1 MAGNSRRH
9 YDVAVVGAGIV
20 GLAHAVA
27 ARKRGLSVVVLD
39 RAAGILGASIRNFG
53 HLCLTGQD
61 GRAREYGEESRELW
75 LALAAE
81 AGFWIAETGTVVV
94 AQAPDEAA
102 VLEEFRDLRGAA
114 DIVLLD
120 RDQVRERVPVAPDR
134 IHAGAWLPRDLQVD
148 PREAAGA
155 IARRLHDGGVEFQFS
170 TAVLGVEPGRVH
182 TARGPIVA
190 DTVVVAVNYDVDQL
204 FPLLA
209 ETHGVQRCGL
219 DMMLVDAELDGPLT
233 SPLFTGWSLIRYAG
247 FARTESSAAL
257 RTRLH
262 SEHPDLAALDLN
274 QMYTQ
279 RPDGGLIVGDT
290 HYRGD
295 GIEPFQGEPA
305 FDALLGLARE
315 LFGVRDL
322 RVRERWQGVYASAP
336 QDFLVASPLPDVR
349 VVSVTTGVGM
359 TTGLGLAERVIDDLH
374 SSSHADDLGEPTA
387 SLTAR

>member
-9 YDVAVVGAGIV
+9 YDVAIVGAGIV

-27 ARKRGLSVVVLD
+27 ARRRGLSVVVLD

-61 GRAREYGEESRELW
+61 GRAREYGEESRERW
-75 LALAAE
+75 LTLAAE
-81 AGFWIAETGTVVV
+81 AGFWLAQNGTVVV
-94 AQAPDEAA
+94 AQAPDESA
-102 VLEEFRDLRGAA
+102 VLEEFSDLRGPD

-120 RDQVRERVPVAPDR
+120 AGQVRERVPVAADH
-134 IHAGAWLPRDLQVD
+134 IHSGAWLPRDLQVD

-155 IARRLHDGGVEFQFS
+155 IARWLRDGGVDFHF
-170 TAVLGVEPGRVH
+170 TTTVLGVEPGRVH
-182 TARGPIVA
+182 TARGPFIA
-190 DTVVVAVNYDVDQL
+190 DNVIVAVNHDVDQL

-219 DMMLVDAELDGPLT
+219 DMLLVDAELDGPLS
-233 SPLFTGWSLIRYAG
+233 SPLFTGWSLTRYAG
-247 FARTESSAAL
+247 FASTGSAAAL
-257 RTRLH
+257 RARLVA
-262 SEHPDLAALDLN
+262 EHPDLAALDLN

-305 FDALLGLARE
+305 FDALLTLTRD
-315 LFGVRDL
+315 LFGVREL

-349 VVSVTTGVGM
+349 VVSVTTGIGM
-359 TTGLGLAERVIDDLH
+359 TTGLGLAERVIEDLY
-374 SSSHADDLGEPTA
+374 SSTSPESLSEPAA
-387 SLTAR
+387 SLFAR